1 MRINH
6 FLPFFFCSVILLF
19 LCPPSKS
26 PLHHIVL
33 SFCSS
38 SACSIV
44 LLCFI
49 SIVLLCFCSLF
60 LFCSLFHHIL
70 DLIYYLPPRMSFLLF
85 YSFSLQNSQPNS
97 VSFNSF
103 IQATLT
109 IPLPLPFGNTG
120 TSVLALETLTD
131 LSSSVRFS

>member
-6 FLPFFFCSVILLF
+6 FLPFFFCFVILLF

-38 SACSIV
+38 FACSII
-44 LLCFI
+44 LLCFC
-49 SIVLLCFCSLF
+49 SIVLLCFCS
-60 LFCSLFHHIL
+60 SFHHIL
-70 DLIYYLPPRMSFLLF
+70 DLIYDVTPCMSFLLF
-85 YSFSLQNSQPNS
+85 DSFSLQNSHHNS

-103 IQATLT
+103 IQATLM

-120 TSVLALETLTD
+120 TFVLVLETLTD
-131 LSSSVRFS
+131 FSSSVCFS

>member
-1 MRINH
+1 MWINH
-6 FLPFFFCSVILLF
+6 FLPFFFCYVILLF

-44 LLCFI
+44 LLCFF
-49 SIVLLCFCSLF
+49 SIVLLC
-60 LFCSLFHHIL
+60 FCSLFHHIL
-70 DLIYYLPPRMSFLLF
+70 DLIYYHPPRMSFLLF
-85 YSFSLQNSQPNS
+85 YSFSLQNSQHNS
-97 VSFNSF
+97 VSFNTF
-103 IQATLT
+103 IQPTLT

-120 TSVLALETLTD
+120 TSVLALEMLTD

>member
-6 FLPFFFCSVILLF
+6 FLPLFFCSVILLF
-19 LCPPSKS
+19 LCPPNKS

-60 LFCSLFHHIL
+60 HHIL
-70 DLIYYLPPRMSFLLF
+70 DLIYYLPPHMSFLLF
-85 YSFSLQNSQPNS
+85 YSFSLQNNQPNS

-120 TSVLALETLTD
+120 TSVLELETLTD
-131 LSSSVRFS
+131 FSSSFCFS